1 MKTSALLLAASLVL
15 TASLANAADKPST
28 PTADNAGKK
37 AAKPAAAQPTKVA
50 PKPKKAELTGSY
62 IKREVHRNG
71 MITDGA
77 DPVWV
82 IDNKTIRNSGA
93 ADLRQLLIRQGMYR

>member
-28 PTADNAGKK
+28 PTADKAGKK
-37 AAKPAAAQPTKVA
+37 TAKPVAAQQTKAA
-50 PKPKKAELTGSY
+50 PKPKKTELTGSY

-82 IDNKTIRNSGA
+82 IDHKTIQTSGA
-93 ADLRQLLIRQGMYR
+93 ADLRQLLIRQGVYR